1 MKMAA
6 WVTLGIALLLPCAG
20 WAQADF
26 AAKQPSVKILN
37 VESLPLQKGKAASVK
52 LTFRV
57 APGFHVNS
65 NHPNSEMLIP
75 TVLKLDPP
83 TDLSL
88 GNIQYPDGQ
97 QLSFPFAPDE
107 KLSVYTGDFAVSATA
122 RTVGSIRVGTYR
134 VHGEL
139 KYQACDDHACYP
151 PKSVPVAFDVNV
163 ANPPK
168 APKHNPAQSPNVH
181 N

>member
-1 MKMAA
+1 MKVRA
-6 WVTLGIALLLPCAG
+6 WIGLGIAVLLSCAA

-26 AAKQPSVKILN
+26 AAKQPSVKVLN
-37 VESLPLQKGKAASVK
+37 VENPALQKGKASTVK

-57 APGFHVNS
+57 APGFHINS

-88 GNIQYPDGQ
+88 GNFQYPDGQ

-107 KLSVYTGDFAVSATA
+107 KLSVYTGDFGISAIVRAVGA
-122 RTVGSIRVGTYR
+122 IRVGSYR

-151 PKSVPVAFDVNV
+151 PKSVPVAFDVNI
-163 ANPPK
+163 ASPPK
-168 APKHNPAQSPNVH
+168 APRHNPAQSPDVH

>member
-1 MKMAA
+1 MSSRRWLAVVAAVFVSVVAMAQGEFA
-6 WVTLGIALLLPCAG
+6 SSKPSVQMVNAESDALQRGKASTVTLA
-20 WAQADF
+20 
-26 AAKQPSVKILN
+26 
-37 VESLPLQKGKAASVK
+37 
-52 LTFRV
+52 FRV
-57 APGFHVNS
+57 ASGFHINS
-65 NHPNSEMLIP
+65 NHPNSELLIP

-88 GNIQYPDGQ
+88 GNFQYPDGE

-107 KLSVYTGDFAVSATA
+107 KLSVYTGDFKVQATA
-122 RTVGSIRVGTYR
+122 RTIGAIRAGSYR

-151 PKSVPVAFDVNV
+151 PKSVPVAFDVKV
-163 ANPPK
+163 VNPP
-168 APKHNPAQSPNVH
+168 PKPRHNPAQSPDVH